1 MGRITKTQRQRKI
14 ADLLADHQVSNQD
27 QLVELLAGDDVTAT
41 QATVSRD
48 LEDLGAVK
56 VRSGGGVS
64 VYAIP
69 DHPHDRVV
77 PTDHLRRVFGEWVL
91 GAEPSGNLVVVRTP
105 PGSAHV
111 VASAIDRSGLDTVLG
126 SVAGDDTI
134 IVVAAPPIT
143 GTDLAEHFRD
153 LAGIDVR

>member
-1 MGRITKTQRQRKI
+1 MTTKSQRQHRI
-14 ADLLADHQVSNQD
+14 AALLEEEVVSSQD
-27 QLVELLAGDDVTAT
+27 RLVELLANAGISAT

-56 VRSGGGVS
+56 VRVGGGSS

-69 DHPHDRVV
+69 DHPHEQVV

-91 GAEPSGNLVVVRTP
+91 SADWSANLVVLRTP
-105 PGSAHV
+105 PGSAHA
-111 VASAIDRSGLDTVLG
+111 VASAIDRAGLDGILG

-134 IVVAAPPIT
+134 MVITSRGVDAAELC
-143 GTDLAEHFRD
+143 GTFKEIASIESDS
-153 LAGIDVR
+153 